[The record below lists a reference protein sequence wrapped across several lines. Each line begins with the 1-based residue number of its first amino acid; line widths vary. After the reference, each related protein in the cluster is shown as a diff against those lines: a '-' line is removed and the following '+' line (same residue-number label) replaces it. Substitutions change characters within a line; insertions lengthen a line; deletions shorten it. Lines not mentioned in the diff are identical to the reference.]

1 MKSKRRIVLICLICL
16 ISMGLAK
23 AQHWTPITGTQYNM
37 HVQGVVLIDGTPQTS
52 AYEVGVFCGDEC
64 RGSGIIDFFPVTS
77 DYIVDLWPVSNQ
89 LSGETLTFRLYDP
102 INDEEMILDCNTTVP
117 FENNGQA
124 GDFGNWLN
132 IEFVTPGP
140 TVQTWELTING
151 HASDGGGYYLIAPP
165 CDVDPADGDQ
175 VANILSG
182 NYDFYSFDQT
192 HDLEWINYEANEFT
206 MASGKGYLYSNE
218 ETVTIT
224 FTGLPYDGDG
234 TVTLVKS
241 EGAQFEGWNLV
252 GNPFNG
258 SATIDRPYYMLTG
271 ESSNLFVPKTSTD
284 AIALMQGVFVMA
296 ASDGEE
302 MLFTASGSG
311 HNKESLMFKVSRNR
325 GDILDRAIVQFDGGR
340 TLPKLMFNPD
350 QTKLYI
356 PEGNEQFAVVNSSR
370 ENSMPVNF
378 KAEENGTYTFGV
390 EVDNL
395 EMEYLHLI
403 DNLTGTDVNLLDNP
417 AYSFEART
425 TDFENRFTLVFR
437 AMTGVE
443 ENSQR
448 NFCFVNG
455 GNLNFCMDVQGSQV
469 SIIDMAG
476 RTVMQQ
482 VMDGNSVNLPA
493 LSQGVYV
500 VNLSNNDNTLTQKIV
515 IK

>member
-1 MKSKRRIVLICLICL
+1 MKNKFLLLALLFCGVLSAQETYWNPVSGIQDN
-16 ISMGLAK
+16 MTVLAEVLVDN
-23 AQHWTPITGTQYNM
+23 AQPSNILQ
-37 HVQGVVLIDGTPQTS
+37 L
-52 AYEVGVFCGDEC
+52 ELGVFCGDEC
-64 RGSGIIDFFPVTS
+64 RGACLPEDLGDGLIIYVLTAKGRS
-77 DYIVDLWPVSNQ
+77 D
-89 LSGETLTFRLYDP
+89 GEELTFRLYDHGGGG
-102 INDEEMILDCNTTVP
+102 ILDLVCNTTLP
-117 FENNGQA
+117 FEKDGLIGFDTFYQIL
-124 GDFGNWLN
+124 FT
-132 IEFVTPGP
+132 TPGP
-140 TVQTWELTING
+140 TVQTWELPITG
-151 HASDGGGYYLIAPP
+151 HANDLGGGYYLIAPP
-165 CDVDPADGDQ
+165 CDVDPANQEQ
-175 VANILSG
+175 VTNILSG
-182 NYDFYSFDQT
+182 NYDFYYFDQKQ
-192 HDLEWINYEANEFT
+192 DLEWVNYESHPFSMT
-206 MASGKGYLYSNE
+206 SCKGYLYSNE
-218 ETVTIT
+218 ATVTLT
-224 FTGLPYDGDG
+224 FTGVPYSGDG
-234 TVTLVKS
+234 KVTLEKKDVDFS
-241 EGAQFEGWNLV
+241 GWNLV

-302 MLFTASGSG
+302 MQFTASGSG